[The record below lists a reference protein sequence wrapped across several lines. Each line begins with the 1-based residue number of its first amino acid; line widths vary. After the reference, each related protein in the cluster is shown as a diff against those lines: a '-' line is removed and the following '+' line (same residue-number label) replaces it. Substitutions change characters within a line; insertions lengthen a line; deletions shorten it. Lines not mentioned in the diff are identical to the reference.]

1 MFVGGYLYPKTG
13 VALGS
18 FAVET
23 LKSVH
28 ARRLIMS
35 VGGITKDG
43 LFNSNALLVETECQ
57 MIEAAEEV
65 IVVCTSQK
73 LGHASLAKLCPLDR
87 VDRMVVD
94 SGISKKW
101 RKQLESKGVQLT
113 IVKTRRAK

>member
-1 MFVGGYLYPKTG
+1 
-13 VALGS
+13 
-18 FAVET
+18 
-23 LKSVH
+23 
-28 ARRLIMS
+28 MS